1 MLCKENAINK
11 GGFVE
16 KMKDKSGVFF

>member
-16 KMKDKSGVFF
+16 KMKDKGGVFF